1 MCLTGSVLNLNG
13 GSNVS
18 VMSQLTGHVLLFQCF
33 SSPIFTG
40 VSMFTD
46 IKPGPKPK
54 REDGKEDRRRHVN
67 PPNDK
72 KHPTLP
78 IHKHKPGD

>member
-1 MCLTGSVLNLNG
+1 
-13 GSNVS
+13 
-18 VMSQLTGHVLLFQCF
+18 
-33 SSPIFTG
+33 
-40 VSMFTD
+40 MFTD

-54 REDGKEDRRRHVN
+54 REDGKDARRRHVN

>member
-1 MCLTGSVLNLNG
+1 MCYVFKVAYLSFL
-13 GSNVS
+13 
-18 VMSQLTGHVLLFQCF
+18 Q
-33 SSPIFTG
+33 G
-40 VSMFTD
+40 VCMFTD

>member
-1 MCLTGSVLNLNG
+1 MYLSSLGLSMAGASYAC
-13 GSNVS
+13 
-18 VMSQLTGHVLLFQCF
+18 VMSEVNGHVLLFQCL
-33 SSPIFTG
+33 SSPFITG
-40 VSMFTD
+40 VRMFTD

-54 REDGKEDRRRHVN
+54 RDDGKEDRRRHVN

>member
-1 MCLTGSVLNLNG
+1 MCYFLMAPHLP
-13 GSNVS
+13 
-18 VMSQLTGHVLLFQCF
+18 FF
-33 SSPIFTG
+33 IG
-40 VSMFTD
+40 VGMFTD